1 MSKKKEKIQDSLD
14 TISKELENISKQ
26 VNEMFGI
33 DSKDI
38 DLDSVY
44 NDVEI
49 EIYNEE
55 KEAEK

>member
-49 EIYNEE
+49 EIYDEE